1 MIFFF
6 FKQKSAYD
14 MRISDWSSDVCSSD
28 LMACSARGLQ
38 RSIQREIALGQIV
51 KTRDGTGR
59 LSTLSGEGKG
69 SDSAIGW
76 PPTHPG
82 GRIETLRRRE
92 QLDADHRARI
102 LRHREQPPRAV
113 RRHRDM
119 ILLIGRGRD
128 RIDARR
134 IGALLVLAAQ
144 RRRPEEHTPELPSLM
159 RTSYAV

>member
-1 MIFFF
+1 
-6 FKQKSAYD
+6 
-14 MRISDWSSDVCSSD
+14 
-28 LMACSARGLQ
+28 MACSARGLQ

-92 QLDADHRARI
+92 GRERGLPGETPLAGQVWPGCLLSGLD
-102 LRHREQPPRAV
+102 PV
-113 RRHRDM
+113 RSEE
-119 ILLIGRGRD
+119 
-128 RIDARR
+128 RR
-134 IGALLVLAAQ
+134 VGKEGVSTC
-144 RRRPEEHTPELPSLM
+144 RSRWSPYH
-159 RTSYAV
+159 